1 MATEQFTSRTKRQ
14 AATIRGAL
22 RILEQELKDYGP
34 TLASPNSIRNLL
46 RLRLASEE
54 RELFMCLFFNAQ
66 NQLID
71 ARTMFAGT
79 ITQTA
84 VYPREVARAAL
95 QLNAVSIVVAH
106 NHPSGSCEPS
116 EADKLLTTMLR
127 DVLQLVDVRLMDHF
141 VVGHDAILSFAEH
154 GLLK

>member
-1 MATEQFTSRTKRQ
+1 MAIEQFTSRTKRQ

-34 TLASPNSIRNLL
+34 ALASPNAIRNLL

-54 RELFMCLFFNAQ
+54 RELFMCLFLNAQ

-79 ITQTA
+79 VTQTA
-84 VYPREVARAAL
+84 FHPREVARAAL
-95 QLNAVSIVVAH
+95 QLNAVSIIVAH
-106 NHPSGSCEPS
+106 NHPSGNCNPS
-116 EADKLLTTMLR
+116 TADTLLTTALR
-127 DVLQLVDVRLMDHF
+127 DALELIDVRLLDHF
-141 VVGHDAILSFAEH
+141 IVGQGAILSFAEE